1 MWWLY
6 WRQRHFTLLLVCL
19 LVGWL
24 AARLLLSVGC
34 ESTGAG
40 AFEATVLC
48 VLWSFSFVAF
58 MDLEF

>member
-1 MWWLY
+1 MVY
-6 WRQRHFTLLLVCL
+6 WRQRQSTLLLVCL

-24 AARLLLSVGC
+24 AARLLCLSAGC

-40 AFEATVLC
+40 ALEATALC